1 MSKRNFIRRFKSATQ
16 NTPME
21 YLQKVKIE
29 SVKKGLEK
37 TNHNISELMYKV
49 GYNDLKTFR
58 KIFKRITGLTPQDYR
73 SKYCRRA
80 VLEN

>member
-1 MSKRNFIRRFKSATQ
+1 
-16 NTPME
+16 
-21 YLQKVKIE
+21 
-29 SVKKGLEK
+29 
-37 TNHNISELMYKV
+37 MYKV